1 MMTKRLT
8 YVLRRIVPLA
18 SAGLL
23 FQANGCA
30 IDTNALAAGLASTI
44 ANNLISSIVFGAFNI
59 VGP

>member
-1 MMTKRLT
+1 MTKRLT
-8 YVLRRIVPLA
+8 YVLRRIMPMV

-30 IDTNALAAGLASTI
+30 LDTNSLLAGLASTI
-44 ANNLISSIVFGAFNI
+44 ANNLISSFVFGAFNV

>member
-1 MMTKRLT
+1 MTKRFSCI
-8 YVLRRIVPLA
+8 VRRIMPIV

-30 IDTNALAAGLASTI
+30 FDANSVLGGLASTI
-44 ANNLISSIVFGAFNI
+44 ATNLINSFVFGAFNL